1 MTSTVLEVEDLT
13 SGYVGVP
20 AVRDVSL
27 HVRSGEIVAVLGANG
42 AGKTTTLCTIAGL
55 LAPFSGTVRLAGT
68 DASGTSVRDRSR
80 AGMGFVPDDRGL
92 FSDLTVAENLR
103 VAQGSRPLAE
113 LFEWFPALQPLMTRK
128 AGLLSGGEQQM
139 LAMARAVSRRPSLL
153 LIDEMSLG
161 LAPIIVGNL
170 LGLLQ
175 RIASEE
181 GTAVLLV
188 EQHVDLALEHAT
200 RAYVLSHGEMI
211 AEGDAQELTK
221 DRALLESSYLGD
233 AKLRAGGTANK
244 TG

>member
-1 MTSTVLEVEDLT
+1 MTDIILEVEDLT

-20 AVRDVSL
+20 VVRDVSL
-27 HVRSGEIVAVLGANG
+27 HVSSGEVVAVLGANG

-55 LAPFSGTVRLAGT
+55 LTPFSGTVRLAGV
-68 DASGTSVRDRSR
+68 DARRMSVRDRSK
-80 AGMGFVPDDRGL
+80 AGLGFVPDDRGL

-103 VAQGSRPLAE
+103 VAQGSRSFAE
-113 LFEWFPALQPLMTRK
+113 LFEWFPALEPLMARK

-139 LAMARAVSRRPSLL
+139 LAIARAVSRRPSLL

-161 LAPIIVGNL
+161 LAPIIVGDL
-170 LGLLQ
+170 LRLLQ
-175 RIASEE
+175 TIASED

-188 EQHVDLALEHAT
+188 EQHVDLALEYAN
-200 RAYVLSHGEMI
+200 RAYVLSHGELI

-233 AKLRAGGTANK
+233 AKLSQRD
-244 TG
+244 